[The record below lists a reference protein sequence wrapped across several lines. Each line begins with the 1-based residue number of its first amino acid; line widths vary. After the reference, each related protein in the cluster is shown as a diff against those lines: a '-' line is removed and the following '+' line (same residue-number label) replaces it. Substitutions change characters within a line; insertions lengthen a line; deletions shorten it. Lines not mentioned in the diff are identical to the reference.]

1 MARRLVRIG
10 VASTAFMPSVVMA
23 LGLGAL
29 ESESALNQPLQAR
42 IPLQSASA
50 QEIETLEVQLASQ
63 EAFERVGL
71 DRPFSLSDLE
81 FDVVTDGPD
90 APYIEVTTSDS
101 VREPFLAFLIEL
113 DWSGGRLLR
122 EYTLLLDPPVRDGD
136 QPDTTVA
143 EGREPDAAEPEAD
156 DGDDAEGQT
165 SGRSASAEPSGQRP
179 DEIRVQD
186 DDTLWDLAEEARE
199 GDVSVHQMMMA
210 MLEANPDAFRDDNVN
225 NLQAGS
231 VLRVP
236 DEEQVRALTASE
248 ARERFAS
255 QMEAWRSGR
264 SPEPEQPDEE
274 AVAEEDGDGEGEG
287 QDDGRLEIAAA
298 GESGGEDA
306 TASLTDEDLEPN
318 RENVE
323 RLQSELKTLRESEAQ
338 LESQNEE
345 LEQKTEDLLDRVR
358 ALENTIDLQVERG
371 VPGVTGAGDDDET
384 EATDDTASDSTDEA
398 GNDDADSD
406 DSDSA
411 DESADEDSGL
421 VASQDDEDA
430 DTGADD
436 EDSAQDDAEGSDDSA
451 AGAAGDGSGSDGDA
465 ASESDEE
472 DVAAADESGSTPA
485 TPFWQD
491 YRVMGLGAAGLAALA
506 LLGLIFA
513 RRRRSEA
520 VDASDTIDETATT
533 APFASTQTQTAAVD
547 TAAED
552 QGADAV
558 AAAMATEEP
567 EAAPAAGGAGDQD
580 VDPLEEIEIYLAYG
594 RYDQAGDLLASAIAS
609 EPGRKD
615 LRLKQLEIHG
625 LTHDRAAFE
634 SDAQALYGLVDGPND
649 PVWQQAREMG
659 REVAPENPL
668 FSDGDTSTGPAPTQP
683 EPAAAGPSTIA
694 DDDFSDLDFSL
705 DDSDTDTAPSPAG
718 SPATE
723 DPAGTSPEPAATETE
738 SFDLDFDFEDTGAD
752 AGGETPAE
760 PAESG
765 ADADETSR
773 TDAKASD
780 SLDMEFDLGDLG
792 APGSGEPTDASER
805 ATETGGGDT
814 SGEDDAPSFSIDELD
829 LGDAESDA
837 EAEEQGLRYEGP
849 EAFAGESEPDTGGT
863 EETAAMEPEG
873 ETETA
878 PADTGSEADEGAED
892 DDLFDAGDEN
902 STKIDLARAYLDMG
916 DSEGAR
922 SLLDEVIADG
932 SDEQKAEARSLY
944 EEAR

>member
-10 VASTAFMPSVVMA
+10 VASTALIPSVAMA

-42 IPLQSASA
+42 IPLESASA

-71 DRPFSLSDLE
+71 DRPFSLSNLE
-81 FDVVTDGPD
+81 FDVVTEGAD

-122 EYTLLLDPPVRDGD
+122 EYTLLLDPPVRDGQ

-143 EGREPDAAEPEAD
+143 EGRERGGEAPEPDG
-156 DGDDAEGQT
+156 GDATQGRT
-165 SGRSASAEPSGQRP
+165 TGRSASAGAGQRP
-179 DEIRVQD
+179 DEIRVQQ
-186 DDTLWDLAEEARE
+186 DDTLWELADEARQ

-210 MLEANPDAFRDDNVN
+210 MLEANPDAFRNDNVN

-236 DEEQVRALTASE
+236 DEEQARALTASE
-248 ARERFAS
+248 ARQRFAS

-264 SPEPEQPDEE
+264 TPDPEQPDEE
-274 AVAEEDGDGEGEG
+274 AVAEEDGDGQG

-306 TASLTDEDLEPN
+306 TASLMDEDLEPN
-318 RENVE
+318 RENIE
-323 RLQSELKTLRESEAQ
+323 RLQSELQGLRESEAQ
-338 LESQNEE
+338 LESENEE
-345 LEQKTEDLLDRVR
+345 LQRKTDELLDRVR
-358 ALENTIDLQVERG
+358 ALENTIDIQVERG
-371 VPGVTGAGDDDET
+371 VPGVTGTGEDQQPQASGDTAAEPGDESASASGDADAGDDG
-384 EATDDTASDSTDEA
+384 DTK
-398 GNDDADSD
+398 
-406 DSDSA
+406 SA
-411 DESADEDSGL
+411 DESAGDDSGI
-421 VASQDDEDA
+421 VVSQDDDDA
-430 DTGADD
+430 DTGTEEQAG
-436 EDSAQDDAEGSDDSA
+436 AVDDAEG
-451 AGAAGDGSGSDGDA
+451 AGDDGDGTGTDGTGTDGDA
-465 ASESDEE
+465 ASGSD
-472 DVAAADESGSTPA
+472 DQQVAASEAGDSTQA

-506 LLGLIFA
+506 LLGLLLA
-513 RRRRSEA
+513 RRRRGEA
-520 VDASDTIDETATT
+520 VDASDSIDETETT
-533 APFASTQTQTAAVD
+533 VPPVASAQSQTATVD

-558 AAAMATEEP
+558 AAAMAPEEP
-567 EAAPAAGGAGDQD
+567 AASSAASSAGSDQD

-609 EPGRKD
+609 EPERKD

-668 FSDGDTSTGPAPTQP
+668 FSDGDASTQPASTQAEAASTG
-683 EPAAAGPSTIA
+683 S

-705 DDSDTDTAPSPAG
+705 DDTGPAATQPESPA
-718 SPATE
+718 E
-723 DPAGTSPEPAATETE
+723 REPAAPAEPAASETE
-738 SFDLDFDFEDTGAD
+738 SFDLDFDLDDTGAA
-752 AGGETPAE
+752 AGGETAAE
-760 PAESG
+760 PAASG
-765 ADADETSR
+765 ADAEETSR
-773 TDAKASD
+773 TDTAASD

-792 APGSGEPTDASER
+792 APSRGESSEASEP
-805 ATETGGGDT
+805 AAETGGDAAA
-814 SGEDDAPSFSIDELD
+814 GEDDTPSFSLDELD

-837 EAEEQGLRYEGP
+837 QAEEQGLQYEGP
-849 EAFAGESEPDTGGT
+849 EAFASESEPDTGST
-863 EETAAMEPEG
+863 DTATAEPAG
-873 ETETA
+873 ETETG
-878 PADTGSEADEGAED
+878 PADAGTEADDGGGDD

-916 DSEGAR
+916 DGEGAR
-922 SLLDEVIADG
+922 SLLDEVIAEG